1 MVHAQMIIKQV
12 QTKTVGEQM
21 PKILLMT
28 NLVNFQVTIVHK
40 LKIMTLEQRAFKH
53 DKVSM

>member
-21 PKILLMT
+21 PKIFLMT